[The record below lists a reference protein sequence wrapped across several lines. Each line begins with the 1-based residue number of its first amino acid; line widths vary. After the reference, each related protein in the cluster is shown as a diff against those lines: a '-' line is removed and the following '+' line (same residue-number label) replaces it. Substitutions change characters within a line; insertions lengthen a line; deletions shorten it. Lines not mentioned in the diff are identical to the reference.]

1 MSSLP
6 HTPDDSRHTA
16 MLSSLSWRRHAR
28 QAPDA
33 TACWLATPG
42 QPLTALSRAD
52 LMARIAA
59 WQQWLDHQPASRP
72 GARWVL
78 FQTTTLGACVQLLA
92 LWERGMLA
100 VLPGDDRPETLA
112 RLRETSVGQLP
123 ATTVDGWPSQTHA
136 VAQSTARLTGQQT
149 APEQRIS
156 RQLALALC
164 TSGSTGEPLQITK
177 RFDQLE
183 AELAVHQQLWP
194 LTSGKGDSPDTIVS
208 LSQVSHQHIY
218 GLLTALLR
226 PLCAGVP
233 FLSEACHYPEQ
244 LSAAISQLASQG
256 YRCQVISS
264 PAQLARLPQTA
275 TAETGQVLRIFS
287 SGAPLPEA
295 AARHAEANLH
305 APVIEIYGSTET
317 GGIAQRRQRDGVE
330 WSPLPCVELRFSGEN
345 QEDISSQEVPMPASS
360 LWLRSP
366 FLNTPSEWWPQAD
379 RAEICEH
386 RHHDGQPRF
395 RLLGRSDRLVK
406 LAGKR
411 ISLSAVERCLNEQA
425 EVLDVRCLP
434 MPTREHR
441 LGAVIVMA
449 PDALPHDH
457 NTRRALIAHL
467 RRALMPGFE
476 RIALPRYWRF
486 VTRLP
491 LNAQGKF
498 TSEAIA
504 RLFAD
509 LDDHRL
515 PRWLG
520 EHSSGPE
527 QLTLEAEVPDSLI
540 YLDGHF
546 AQQPLVP
553 GVVMLKWARD
563 LGKRLQLN
571 GQQIDDAHF
580 MRLERIKFS
589 SLLLPG
595 MRFTLD
601 GTLVRDGHGLRVDFR
616 LASGAG
622 LHASGRLRYAV
633 SDPSR
638 LSESSSAQPP
648 LAPQPSA
655 HSPEAS

>member
-1 MSSLP
+1 MSFLP
-6 HTPDDSRHTA
+6 HTSDACHHTHP
-16 MLSSLSWRRHAR
+16 LSQLSWRRHAR

-52 LMARIAA
+52 LMARVDA
-59 WQQWLDHQPASRP
+59 WQQWLDRQPASQP

-78 FQTTTLGACVQLLA
+78 FQSTTLGACVQLLA
-92 LWERGMLA
+92 VWERGMLA

-112 RLRETSVGQLP
+112 RLREISAGQLP
-123 ATTVDGWPSQTHA
+123 TTTVDGWPQQA
-136 VAQSTARLTGQQT
+136 DQSGNPPSKSHIVPTAHVPL
-149 APEQRIS
+149 APD
-156 RQLALALC
+156 QLALELC
-164 TSGSTGEPLQITK
+164 TSGSTGEPLRIAK
-177 RFDQLE
+177 RFDQLD
-183 AELAVHQQLWP
+183 AELAIHQQLWP
-194 LTSGKGDSPDTIVS
+194 LADTANGQVS

-226 PLCAGVP
+226 PLCTGVP

-264 PAQLARLPQTA
+264 PAQLARLPQIT
-275 TAETGQVLRIFS
+275 TAEAGQVLRVFS

-295 AARHAEANLH
+295 AARHAEISLH
-305 APVIEIYGSTET
+305 APIIEIYGSTET
-317 GGIAQRRQRDGVE
+317 GGIAQRRQRDGAE
-330 WSPLPCVELRFSGEN
+330 WSPLPCVELRFSDEGQEN
-345 QEDISSQEVPMPASS
+345 ISSQEAPTPASS

-366 FLNTPSEWWPQAD
+366 FLDMPTEWWPQAD
-379 RAEICEH
+379 RAEVCEQKYQ
-386 RHHDGQPRF
+386 DGQQRF

-467 RRALMPGFE
+467 RRALMPAFE

-520 EHSSGPE
+520 ERSSGPE

-540 YLDGHF
+540 YLEGHF

-563 LGKRLQLN
+563 LGKRLHLD
-571 GQQIDDAHF
+571 GQQVDEARLI
-580 MRLERIKFS
+580 RLERIKFS

-601 GTLVRDGHGLRVDFR
+601 ATLTHDSHGLRIDFR
-616 LASGAG
+616 LASSAG
-622 LHASGRLRYAV
+622 LHASGRLRYSV
-633 SDPSR
+633 SGASP
-638 LSESSSAQPP
+638 LSKSSFRQSPTSLSSQPP
-648 LAPQPSA
+648 A
-655 HSPEAS
+655 HSQEAS